1 MPVLEP
7 AEHALDAI
15 ALFVKLGVILDW
27 LLAVLAAGDARF
39 DIAFGQ
45 RLAEPVGVIA
55 TVSEEGVGV
64 RQRGQH
70 PLSTAI
76 VADLAFGQQ

>member
-7 AEHALDAI
+7 AKHALDAI

-39 DIAFGQ
+39 DIACGQ
-45 RLAEPVGVIA
+45 RLAEPVG
-55 TVSEEGVGV
+55 
-64 RQRGQH
+64 
-70 PLSTAI
+70 
-76 VADLAFGQQ
+76 

>member
-27 LLAVLAAGDARF
+27 LLAVLASGDARL
-39 DIAFGQ
+39 DISCGQ
-45 RLAEPVGVIA
+45 RLAEPIAVIA
-55 TVSEEGVGV
+55 TVGEECVGV
-64 RQRGQH
+64 RQCGQN
-70 PLSTAI
+70 PLSPAI